1 MPGAAGVWQ
10 LAALALLGRTAKLKS
25 YQASFAAGNRI
36 GFVNYITKDY
46 IDRAVA
52 LAEEE
57 NPPSHLPD
65 RSFGAAH
72 SSAIK
77 SSPQVE
83 RFVQDELLRDA
94 QASAD

>member
-52 LAEEE
+52 LAEKQ
-57 NPPSHLPD
+57 NPPS
-65 RSFGAAH
+65 
-72 SSAIK
+72 
-77 SSPQVE
+77 
-83 RFVQDELLRDA
+83 
-94 QASAD
+94 